1 MKLSTFTAENA
12 HAAVRV
18 VQQQLGPDAVI
29 VNVRQ
34 LSAQGFSRLLNR
46 NGHIEVTACVPD
58 KPAPPSTVTA
68 RSGDYVPFGD
78 LADDPSPS
86 PRGERRWRSLAWL
99 ESLGLLPEFADRIE
113 TKLRSVNAGLPPP
126 NPIAEWNLVR
136 DTLAAFWRPPQK
148 HIENKGRPHVFIG
161 PAGAGKTTVICKWLT
176 SAVLKGEQRARVWRL
191 DGETANTSEFLTL
204 HCELLGVPV
213 ERFWNP
219 ASHKASP
226 RQGGAENVAED
237 LLFVD
242 LPGVE
247 THDAAGLKLLREQLQ
262 SLPAPHV
269 HLVLNAAYDTELL
282 FEQFRAF
289 AAFLPED
296 LIFTHLDEEHR
307 RVKLWNFVL
316 GTNCTLGWLA
326 GGQKLPGEF
335 KPAETALLF
344 PHKIAR

>member
-18 VQQQLGPDAVI
+18 VQENLGPEAVI

-34 LSAQGFSRLLNR
+34 LPAQGISRLLNR
-46 NGHIEVTACVPD
+46 HGHIEVTACVPD
-58 KPAPPSTVTA
+58 KAPPKHEVPA
-68 RSGDYVPFGD
+68 GADDYVPFGE
-78 LADDPSPS
+78 LVDDGSLS
-86 PRGERRWRSLAWL
+86 PRVERRWRSLAWL

-113 TKLRSVNAGLPPP
+113 TKLRSVNAGMPPP

-136 DTLAAFWRPPQK
+136 DTLAAFWRTPPK
-148 HIENKGRPHVFIG
+148 HVENKGRPHVFIG
-161 PAGAGKTTVICKWLT
+161 AAGAGKTTVICKWLT
-176 SAVLKGEQRARVWRL
+176 AAVLTGEQRARVWRL
-191 DGETANTSEFLTL
+191 DGETVNTSEFLSL

-213 ERFWNP
+213 ERFWN
-219 ASHKASP
+219 
-226 RQGGAENVAED
+226 GADVAED

-247 THDAAGLKLLREQLQ
+247 THDAAGMKVLREQLQ
-262 SLPAPHV
+262 SLPAPHI

-289 AAFLPED
+289 AALLPED

-344 PHKIAR
+344 PHKITR